1 LHVTYFCNSFTD
13 ELTTHNWKLTMLKT
27 IIKLDGTEEAYS
39 PAKINGWGEWAA
51 QHLGDKVDW
60 SSVVMDAVQALGD
73 KTSSQE
79 LQLQHI
85 EEC

>member
-1 LHVTYFCNSFTD
+1 SEPALSSAAMDHPIRNRD
-13 ELTTHNWKLTMLKT
+13 AP
-27 IIKLDGTEEAYS
+27 EEAYS

-73 KTSSQE
+73 KT
-79 LQLQHI
+79 
-85 EEC
+85 